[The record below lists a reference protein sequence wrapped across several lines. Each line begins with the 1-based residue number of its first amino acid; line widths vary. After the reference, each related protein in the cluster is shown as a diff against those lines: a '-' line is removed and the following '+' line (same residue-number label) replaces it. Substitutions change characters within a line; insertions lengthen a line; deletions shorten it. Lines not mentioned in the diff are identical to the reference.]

1 MGRTHLSWPPFRNS
15 AARLAGAV
23 LFASGGAVAAWQTA
37 QSPQFRT
44 GVDIV
49 EVDVTVLDRQGRP
62 VTDLSPADFEIRE
75 RGSLQRIDTIFLVT
89 TEGPLA
95 RGTPAGIGSPPAL
108 PRRPLQPRI
117 FIFVFDLAHLSANGF
132 NRSRSAVQGFLES
145 GLRAQDLAGL
155 VVNGEM
161 LGNKIVS
168 DKKVLLG
175 LLEGVKLPNLSRQN
189 DMRQW
194 PRILTEEEA
203 FHIVRS
209 SRNAREQAVLRA
221 CNERPGD
228 CNGNGRSVVEAE
240 IEGKAT
246 LMTGESAR
254 DAQTTL
260 TVLQTLA
267 SGLGRLPGPK
277 QVVLFSEGFYT
288 GEFAERVTH
297 VAGLAAQNRVRIST
311 LDARGLNTD
320 PRMQN
325 IFGEQ
330 PTQGVG
336 DLAVLGS
343 DVDADVLTTLA
354 LETGGERV
362 RNRNDLR
369 PALDH
374 LATESGTYYMLGYS
388 PQIPFD
394 GSYRKI
400 DVAVRRPD
408 VTVRARRG
416 YLAAR
421 PPAREPGGEPPPPAA
436 PPGTA
441 SSTLPAAP
449 TIGPDPGTAAA
460 STRPRLGPGRPANI
474 AALGDRLGDP
484 SAPAAGRGAQLGRQG
499 WDLYAAG
506 KVEEARDR
514 LAEAVAAGGGGVWV
528 DYALGLAEF
537 ALRHPEAAVAAW
549 QRVRTARPDY
559 APVHF
564 DLADAYLMLDR
575 TADALSVL
583 REAAR
588 RWPADPDTH
597 NAVGIVLVK
606 RGAIDDAIE
615 SFSRAVV
622 AAPDD
627 DTGYFNLGRAYHLR
641 YARRLQ
647 TSTTSATAARFLA
660 DRDRLSALEAYGKCV
675 ALGGPFEKQARDA
688 VAALQWAK

>member
-1 MGRTHLSWPPFRNS
+1 MGRTHLLWPPFRNS

-23 LFASGGAVAAWQTA
+23 LIASGGAVAAWQTA

-75 RGSLQRIDTIFLVT
+75 RGSLQRLDTIFLVT

-108 PRRPLQPRI
+108 PRRPLQPRV
-117 FIFVFDLAHLSANGF
+117 FIFVLDLAHLSANGF

-221 CNERPGD
+221 CNERPSD

-336 DLAVLGS
+336 DLATLGS

-394 GSYRKI
+394 GSYRRI
-400 DVAVRRPD
+400 DVTVRRPD

-416 YLAAR
+416 YVAAR
-421 PPAREPGGEPPPPAA
+421 PPAREPGVSPRPPLPRLAQRAPPCQPRRRSARIEVRQPGQRGRDSGRAGQPTSLRLAIVSAIHRRQRPGAERSWGGKGGICMPPAR
-436 PPGTA
+436 
-441 SSTLPAAP
+441 S
-449 TIGPDPGTAAA
+449 
-460 STRPRLGPGRPANI
+460 
-474 AALGDRLGDP
+474 
-484 SAPAAGRGAQLGRQG
+484 
-499 WDLYAAG
+499 
-506 KVEEARDR
+506 K
-514 LAEAVAAGGGGVWV
+514 
-528 DYALGLAEF
+528 
-537 ALRHPEAAVAAW
+537 
-549 QRVRTARPDY
+549 
-559 APVHF
+559 
-564 DLADAYLMLDR
+564 
-575 TADALSVL
+575 
-583 REAAR
+583 R
-588 RWPADPDTH
+588 R
-597 NAVGIVLVK
+597 
-606 RGAIDDAIE
+606 
-615 SFSRAVV
+615 
-622 AAPDD
+622 
-627 DTGYFNLGRAYHLR
+627 
-641 YARRLQ
+641 
-647 TSTTSATAARFLA
+647 ATA
-660 DRDRLSALEAYGKCV
+660 
-675 ALGGPFEKQARDA
+675 
-688 VAALQWAK
+688 W

>member
-1 MGRTHLSWPPFRNS
+1 MLWPPFRNN

-23 LFASGGAVAAWQTA
+23 LIASGGAVAAWQTA

-44 GVDIV
+44 GVDFV

-75 RGSLQRIDTIFLVT
+75 RGSLQRLDTIFLVT
-89 TEGPLA
+89 TESPLA
-95 RGTPAGIGSPPAL
+95 GGTPAGIGSPPAL

-132 NRSRSAVQGFLES
+132 NRSRSAIQGFLES

-168 DKKVLLG
+168 DKKLLLS
-175 LLEGVKLPNLSRQN
+175 LLESVKLPNLSRQN

-221 CNERPGD
+221 CNERPSE
-228 CNGNGRSVVEAE
+228 CNGNGRAVVEAE

-336 DLAVLGS
+336 DLAALGS

-400 DVAVRRPD
+400 DVTVRRPD

-421 PPAREPGGEPPPPAA
+421 PPAREPGGEPPPPAT

-449 TIGPDPGTAAA
+449 SIGPASRYCGRVNATETRAGPASRHRCAWRSSRRSVGASGRARSATGPARVGSVCRRQGRRGARTPRRSGRGRRRRLGGLCAGAGGVCLAA
-460 STRPRLGPGRPANI
+460 SGGRRRS
-474 AALGDRLGDP
+474 L
-484 SAPAAGRGAQLGRQG
+484 AAGANRPT
-499 WDLYAAG
+499 
-506 KVEEARDR
+506 
-514 LAEAVAAGGGGVWV
+514 
-528 DYALGLAEF
+528 GL
-537 ALRHPEAAVAAW
+537 
-549 QRVRTARPDY
+549 
-559 APVHF
+559 
-564 DLADAYLMLDR
+564 
-575 TADALSVL
+575 
-583 REAAR
+583 
-588 RWPADPDTH
+588 
-597 NAVGIVLVK
+597 
-606 RGAIDDAIE
+606 
-615 SFSRAVV
+615 RA
-622 AAPDD
+622 
-627 DTGYFNLGRAYHLR
+627 
-641 YARRLQ
+641 
-647 TSTTSATAARFLA
+647 
-660 DRDRLSALEAYGKCV
+660 
-675 ALGGPFEKQARDA
+675 GPFRSR
-688 VAALQWAK
+688 